1 MDELRIDEILVND
14 CLRLLTFDEN
24 FQHRGLRHLVEMLAM
39 AGYRH
44 RSEYKVVLYND
55 NAEADFDDAYAHYL
69 DLKAQGKDVEWD
81 TLKGCLKE

>member
-69 DLKAQGKDVEWD
+69 HLKAQGKHVERD
-81 TLKGCLKE
+81 SPHVE